1 MAQQAQITSVE
12 AIELFRASLITF
24 LSHARPAL
32 EEVSSEV
39 MRTRVWLQH
48 DQRRFWENELRQ
60 RNKKLEQAKQEL
72 TTARLS
78 SFTET
83 TALHQLAVRRAQQA
97 VNLAEDKLK
106 QLKHWD
112 RELENR
118 SAPLL
123 KEVEHLHGYLVGE
136 LPRAIA
142 QLSQIV
148 RTLDAYTDVGPGRG
162 GGATTA
168 SGPETGGAA

>member
-1 MAQQAQITSVE
+1 MATQAQITSVE
-12 AIELFRASLITF
+12 AIELFRAALITF
-24 LSHARPAL
+24 MSQARPAL
-32 EEVSSEV
+32 EEISSEV
-39 MRTRVWLQH
+39 MRSRAWIQH

-72 TTARLS
+72 MTARLS
-78 SFTET
+78 TFNESTS
-83 TALHQLAVRRAQQA
+83 LHQMAVRRAQHA
-97 VNLAEDKLK
+97 VLLAEEKLK
-106 QLKHWD
+106 SLKHWD

-148 RTLDAYTDVGPGRG
+148 RTLDAYTDAGTGHG
-162 GGATTA
+162 GGASAA
-168 SGPETGGAA
+168 SGTETEGAA

>member
-1 MAQQAQITSVE
+1 MATQAQITSVE
-12 AIELFRASLITF
+12 AIELFRAALITF

-32 EEVSSEV
+32 EEISSEV
-39 MRTRVWLQH
+39 MRSRAWIQH
-48 DQRRFWENELRQ
+48 DQRRLWENELRQ

-72 TTARLS
+72 MTARLS
-78 SFTET
+78 TFNESTS
-83 TALHQLAVRRAQQA
+83 LHQMAVRRAQHA
-97 VNLAEDKLK
+97 VLLAEEKLK
-106 QLKHWD
+106 SLKHWD

-148 RTLDAYTDVGPGRG
+148 RTLDAYTDVGTSRG
-162 GGATTA
+162 GGAPAA
-168 SGPETGGAA
+168 SGPETGGVA